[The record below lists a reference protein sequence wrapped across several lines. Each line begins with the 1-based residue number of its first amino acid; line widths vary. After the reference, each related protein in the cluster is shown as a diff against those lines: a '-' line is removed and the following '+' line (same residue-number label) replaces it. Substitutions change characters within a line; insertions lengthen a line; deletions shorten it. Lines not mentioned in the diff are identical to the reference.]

1 MTNERPTVF
10 AESLVAW
17 SYSTSFPIG
26 IMALLYLREHF
37 GYDWPFP
44 VAVGLALLC
53 IGLILLLGDIFLP
66 SLIHGHSDVLR
77 RQSIYS
83 SIWTCMV
90 GAWLYSRLGGDFGL
104 VVLIAVALPLWPLSH
119 REVLRLK
126 GL

>member
-1 MTNERPTVF
+1 MTAKPPVF

-26 IMALLYLREHF
+26 IIVLLCLREHF

-44 VAVGLALLC
+44 VTVGLALLC
-53 IGLILLLGDIFLP
+53 MGLILLLVDILLP
-66 SLIHGHSDVLR
+66 NLIYGHSDVLR

-83 SIWTCMV
+83 GIWTSMV

-126 GL
+126 GH